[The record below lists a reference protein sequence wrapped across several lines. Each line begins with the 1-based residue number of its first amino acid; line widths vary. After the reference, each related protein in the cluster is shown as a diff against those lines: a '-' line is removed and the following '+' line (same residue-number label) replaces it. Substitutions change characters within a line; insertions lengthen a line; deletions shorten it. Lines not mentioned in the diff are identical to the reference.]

1 MLHILKRQFHT
12 SRLIRIG
19 ESNQLGSDALCVA
32 LGAVNVA
39 ERMLCGKPDRD
50 LDHQSEQNL
59 PEHPAIQVKEDNL
72 KPAAEPSILK
82 AEATPHREPIEPVG
96 PAHMRQTPV
105 PATRLSRLFQ
115 YSALAV
121 GVGAGVVGAAVQRSL
136 GGETSSGSLVF
147 APNNVE
153 RIVNRLSRM
162 RGAALKL
169 GQMLSIQD
177 THLLPKEFEQ
187 ILLRVQNSANYMP
200 DSQLMKTMDQELGS
214 DWQEKFHSF
223 NQTPFAAASIGQVH
237 YATLPPVSESTDP
250 IPVAVKIQYPG
261 VAQSIDSD
269 ISYLRTLSMMGSVLP
284 RGMYLDNT
292 LRVARLELGWEC
304 DYKREADAM
313 IQFKNLLAKSHLKNV
328 NVPRVFE
335 HVSTPRVLVCEF
347 VDGVSIG
354 SIGHLSQSKRDEI
367 GNRMLEL
374 CLLQLFSFRFMQT
387 DPNWSNFLFDEK
399 TDTIHMLDFGAAREF
414 PASFTDTYLRLLTAA
429 SVQDR
434 EASVKYSQELGFL
447 TGYESEAMLNAH
459 LNSLFLLASPF
470 SPSQKTPF
478 DFGAQSIT
486 TSVRADIPV
495 MLKER
500 LTPPPDE
507 SYSLH
512 RSLSG
517 SFLLCAKLGARVDC
531 ARLFSKYSLL

>member
-1 MLHILKRQFHT
+1 MILQPRRLLHAT
-12 SRLIRIG
+12 RIPH
-19 ESNQLGSDALCVA
+19 SQYGSDAMCVL
-32 LGAVNVA
+32 LGVVNVA
-39 ERMLCGKPDRD
+39 EKIAFGKGDRQEVD
-50 LDHQSEQNL
+50 NTVPSEVSEAQSSV
-59 PEHPAIQVKEDNL
+59 PTPTAISTPSATPSSTSVEVL
-72 KPAAEPSILK
+72 EAERVEATEIHEPS
-82 AEATPHREPIEPVG
+82 A
-96 PAHMRQTPV
+96 PAHMQQTQV

-115 YSALAV
+115 YGALAV
-121 GVGAGVVGAAVQRSL
+121 GVGAGVVGAAVQRSFSPVS
-136 GGETSSGSLVF
+136 TSADSNTSLVF
-147 APNNVE
+147 SPTNVE

-177 THLLPKEFEQ
+177 SHLLPKEFEQ

-200 DSQLMKTMDQELGS
+200 DSQLMKMMDKELGPG
-214 DWQEKFHSF
+214 WQTTKFESF

-237 YATLPPVSESTDP
+237 YATLPPTSDSALS

-269 ISYLRTLSMMGSVLP
+269 ISYLRTLSLMGSILP

-292 LRVARLELGWEC
+292 LRVAKLELGWEC

-313 IQFKNLLAKSHLKNV
+313 IQFRDLLIKNRLKGV

-335 HVSTPRVLVCEF
+335 HVSTPRVL
-347 VDGVSIG
+347 
-354 SIGHLSQSKRDEI
+354 I

-374 CLLQLFSFRFMQT
+374 CLKQLFSFRFMQT
-387 DPNWSNFLFDEK
+387 DPNWSNFLYDEK
-399 TDTIHMLDFGAAREF
+399 TDTIQMLDFGAAREF
-414 PASFTDTYLRLLTAA
+414 PSSFTDTYLKLLKAA
-429 SVQDR
+429 SIKDR
-434 EASVKYSQELGFL
+434 NASIKYSQDLGFL

-459 LNSLFLLASPF
+459 LNSLFLLSSPF
-470 SPSQKTPF
+470 SPSQTTPF

-486 TSVRADIPV
+486 SSVRADIPT

-531 ARLFSKYSLL
+531 ARLFASIAQV